1 MIYPFYVIVKLKKSG
16 FHPTRKRVGF
26 TPQIY
31 NDFTKNLLVNY
42 SYGKNNLVLSPF
54 SILVLLCMAADSTD
68 SETRKEV
75 INVIN
80 LRRKTHA

>member
-1 MIYPFYVIVKLKKSG
+1 MNSEYTFI
-16 FHPTRKRVGF
+16 R
-26 TPQIY
+26 IY

-42 SYGKNNLVLSPF
+42 SNGKNNLVLSPF

-80 LRRKTHA
+80 LRRKTHALACGMKAAFL